1 MKTMKR
7 SLLNA
12 FVYTL
17 MLGANA
23 SYAQSEPR
31 IGVTIYKYDDNFM
44 MLMRK
49 EMNKE
54 MANFSHLKWFMND
67 AQNSQVKQLKQ
78 IETLLKHQVNVLA
91 VNIVHANESKTIVEK
106 AKLSNVP
113 VVFFNRSPDNQA
125 LESYDKAYFVS
136 SDPKEAGRI
145 QGELIAKVWKSNP
158 DFDLNKDG
166 KLQFVLLKGEPSDVS
181 AERSQAVVESLNQ
194 QGVQAEEI
202 YSDTARWRRTLA
214 RNKMNEWLVENRA
227 AEIEVVISN
236 NDEMAIGALDA
247 LNAHEKRLPI
257 FGIDALPETLAL
269 MKKGEIAGT
278 VLNDSSAQAKAV
290 VKLVSNLAQGKPA
303 LKDTQWE
310 SHSSKTIYLPHIG
323 IDKENLGQFLP

>member
-166 KLQFVLLKGEPSDVS
+166 NCNLYCL
-181 AERSQAVVESLNQ
+181 
-194 QGVQAEEI
+194 
-202 YSDTARWRRTLA
+202 
-214 RNKMNEWLVENRA
+214 RA
-227 AEIEVVISN
+227 SRV
-236 NDEMAIGALDA
+236 M
-247 LNAHEKRLPI
+247 
-257 FGIDALPETLAL
+257 
-269 MKKGEIAGT
+269 
-278 VLNDSSAQAKAV
+278 
-290 VKLVSNLAQGKPA
+290 
-303 LKDTQWE
+303 
-310 SHSSKTIYLPHIG
+310 
-323 IDKENLGQFLP
+323 